1 MLTINQ
7 ILQQGRYRIVNQLGQ
22 NGIGVGYEA
31 FDTVLGSNVLLKEI
45 RDNLGKV
52 TTPAQ
57 LEARKMN
64 FAKKAKILTEMKH
77 PSLLLV
83 KDFFSEIDHHYL
95 VTEFFDGNNLGEL
108 LEKNRQPFSLTEVS
122 NWADSLLDALNYL
135 HTLNPQ
141 IIHGEVKPQNVRL
154 SPNGKIKL
162 LVFNLVKSAD
172 ETNAATAGQTFDA
185 AALPYLPLEQIWE
198 GLDTASKKVILTNY
212 DEKSEKILEQMPDP
226 RSDVYALAATL
237 YHLLTARI
245 PADALTR
252 SIDILEGKVDPL
264 QSPSQLNSS
273 IPSEV
278 SDVLMKALEIKR
290 ENRFSSA
297 VIMRQVLRTA
307 FVRVKEREAVAPV
320 KQGGKAEEDTVLEIP
335 VVVPK
340 PVTTA
345 PKNPEIE
352 SEQARQLELIKQ
364 QLREAEERRREAE
377 QRAASAEKRLLE
389 VEIEAEKH
397 ISVEPA
403 VKEAVA
409 ESFAAEPEAVQKEEF
424 APSMQTEALSA
435 PQFKTA
441 AENSS
446 DEFSSLFAEPQK
458 EGNAFKKVAAAAV
471 ALIVLGGGGFGIW
484 TFTQSKSG
492 ESMQNISTTNAAIPA
507 PSVEAT
513 PPPVTTETAPESTY
527 QATSTN
533 TAPADSSS
541 TEAPNPAANPAA
553 VKPKAATPT
562 PPQTAQ
568 AKKPAATPAKTA
580 ETQKKVTL
588 DDLLKDN

>member
-1 MLTINQ
+1 MLTTNQ

-22 NGIGVGYEA
+22 NGTGVGYEA
-31 FDTVLGSNVLLKEI
+31 FDTVLNANVLLKEI
-45 RDNLGKV
+45 RDNLSKV

-57 LEARKMN
+57 LEARKIN
-64 FAKKAKILTEMKH
+64 FAKKAKVLTEMKH
-77 PSLLLV
+77 QSLLLV

-95 VTEFFDGNNLGEL
+95 VTEFFDGNSLGEL
-108 LEKNRQPFSLTEVS
+108 LEKHRKPFSLTDIS

-135 HTLNPQ
+135 HTLTPQ

-162 LVFNLVKSAD
+162 LVFNLAKSTD
-172 ETNAATAGQTFDA
+172 EMNAEAANQTFDA
-185 AALPYLPLEQIWE
+185 AVLPYLPLEQIWE

-212 DEKSEKILEQMPDP
+212 DDKSEKILEQQPDP

-252 SIDILEGKVDPL
+252 SIDILEGKADPL
-264 QSPSQLNSS
+264 QSPSQLNAS
-273 IPSEV
+273 IPTEV

-320 KQGGKAEEDTVLEIP
+320 NPVKIEEDTVLEIP
-335 VVVPK
+335 VVEQK
-340 PVTTA
+340 PVAATPPSVA

-364 QLREAEERRREAE
+364 QLREAEERRLEAE

-389 VEIEAEKH
+389 VEIEVEKH
-397 ISVEPA
+397 ISVEPLA
-403 VKEAVA
+403 KEAVA
-409 ESFAAEPEAVQKEEF
+409 ESLPTEQEFVPIAQAETLPAPEY
-424 APSMQTEALSA
+424 
-435 PQFKTA
+435 KTA
-441 AENSS
+441 VKQTSS
-446 DEFSSLFAEPQK
+446 DEFSSMFAEPQK
-458 EGNAFKKVAAAAV
+458 EGNVFKKVAAAAV
-471 ALIVLGGGGFGIW
+471 GLIVLGGAGFGIW
-484 TFTQSKSG
+484 TFTQSKSA
-492 ESMQNISTTNAAIPA
+492 EPMQNISTTNAAIPA

-513 PPPVTTETAPESTY
+513 PVATTENAPVSNY

-533 TAPADSSS
+533 AEPTDSPSMD
-541 TEAPNPAANPAA
+541 APNPASNPAA

-562 PPQTAQ
+562 PQTAQ
-568 AKKPAATPAKTA
+568 VKKPTATPAKTT

>member
-31 FDTVLGSNVLLKEI
+31 FDTVQGSNVLLKEI

-64 FAKKAKILTEMKH
+64 FAKKAKTLTEMKH

-108 LEKNRQPFSLTEVS
+108 LEKDRKPFSLTDVS

-172 ETNAATAGQTFDA
+172 EMNAATAGQAFDA

-252 SIDILEGKVDPL
+252 SIDILEGKADPL

-273 IPSEV
+273 VPAEV

-320 KQGGKAEEDTVLEIP
+320 RQTVKVEEDSVLEIP
-335 VVVPK
+335 VVEQK
-340 PVTTA
+340 PVAAAPPVA

-352 SEQARQLELIKQ
+352 SEQARQLELMKK
-364 QLREAEERRREAE
+364 QLREAEQRRSEAE

-397 ISVEPA
+397 ISFEPA
-403 VKEAVA
+403 AKETVA
-409 ESFAAEPEAVQKEEF
+409 ESFANEPAFMPEVVEFNAAVTD
-424 APSMQTEALSA
+424 S
-435 PQFKTA
+435 
-441 AENSS
+441 SS
-446 DEFSSLFAEPQK
+446 DEFSTLFAEPQK
-458 EGNAFKKVAAAAV
+458 EGNAFKKVAVAAV

-484 TFTQSKSG
+484 TMTQSKSG
-492 ESMQNISTTNAAIPA
+492 ESMQNISTTNAVIPA
-507 PSVEAT
+507 PSVQAT
-513 PPPVTTETAPESTY
+513 PPAATEPTPESTY

-533 TAPADSSS
+533 TEPADSPS
-541 TEAPNPAANPAA
+541 TEAANPASNPAAA

-568 AKKPAATPAKTA
+568 VKKPAATPAKTA